1 MSITIDAREQE
12 LFKTCKYYLEISPLY
27 KDLKLNTASLPIG
40 DILISDNDVDESI
53 IIERKSLRDLSA
65 SIKDGRYEEQ
75 SYRLNGSMYHNHNVI
90 YLIEG
95 DMNRP
100 NAFREKLDKTTLYSA
115 MVSLHYFK
123 GFSVLRSMSIDESAI
138 IICNMAYKVK
148 KGKMENKSP
157 FYRNGLVQ
165 TKEVIADAGL
175 ADAAIADAAIADAG
189 LADTAIADAAIA
201 NAAIANAEI
210 AKVALTKE
218 ALAIDNNNETENLE
232 KDYCFVV
239 KKVKKDNI
247 TPNNIGEIL
256 LSQIPGI
263 SSVSALAI
271 MSTFKTLPN
280 LIMRIKE
287 DVACLHGVT
296 YTNSKNQTRKLN
308 KTIIANI
315 IKFLRPE

>member
-27 KDLKLNTASLPIG
+27 KDLKLCTASLPIG
-40 DILISDNDVDESI
+40 DILVSDNDVDESI

-65 SIKDGRYEEQ
+65 SIRDGRYEEQ
-75 SYRLNGSMYHNHNVI
+75 SYRLNGSTYHNHNII

-138 IICNMAYKVK
+138 IICNMAYKLK
-148 KGKMENKSP
+148 KGRMENKTP
-157 FYRNGLVQ
+157 FYRNGLVP
-165 TKEVIADAGL
+165 VIVSDAVVPDAVVPDSVLPDAVVPTVADAV
-175 ADAAIADAAIADAG
+175 
-189 LADTAIADAAIA
+189 T
-201 NAAIANAEI
+201 
-210 AKVALTKE
+210 
-218 ALAIDNNNETENLE
+218 DNTIENENLE

-271 MSTFKTLPN
+271 MATFKTLPN

-287 DVACLHGVT
+287 DVSCLHGVT

>member
-27 KDLKLNTASLPIG
+27 KDLKLCTASLPIG
-40 DILISDNDVDESI
+40 DILVSDNDVDESI

-65 SIKDGRYEEQ
+65 SIRDGRYEEQ
-75 SYRLNGSMYHNHNVI
+75 SYRLNGSTYHNHNII

-138 IICNMAYKVK
+138 IICNMAYKLK
-148 KGKMENKSP
+148 KGRMENKTP
-157 FYRNGLVQ
+157 FYRNGLVP
-165 TKEVIADAGL
+165 VIVPDAVVPDAVIPDAAVPTVADAV
-175 ADAAIADAAIADAG
+175 
-189 LADTAIADAAIA
+189 T
-201 NAAIANAEI
+201 
-210 AKVALTKE
+210 
-218 ALAIDNNNETENLE
+218 DNTNENENLE

-271 MSTFKTLPN
+271 MATFKTLPN

-287 DVACLHGVT
+287 DISCLHGVT
-296 YTNSKNQTRKLN
+296 YTNSKNQPRKLN

>member
-27 KDLKLNTASLPIG
+27 KDLKLCTASLPIG
-40 DILISDNDVDESI
+40 DILVSDNDVDESI

-65 SIKDGRYEEQ
+65 SIRDGRYEEQ
-75 SYRLNGSMYHNHNVI
+75 SYRLNGSTYHNHNII

-138 IICNMAYKVK
+138 IICNMAYKLK
-148 KGKMENKSP
+148 KGRMENKTP
-157 FYRNGLVQ
+157 FYRNGLVP
-165 TKEVIADAGL
+165 VIVSDAVVPDAVIPDAAVPTVADAV
-175 ADAAIADAAIADAG
+175 
-189 LADTAIADAAIA
+189 T
-201 NAAIANAEI
+201 
-210 AKVALTKE
+210 
-218 ALAIDNNNETENLE
+218 DNTNENENLE

-271 MSTFKTLPN
+271 MATFKTLPN

-287 DVACLHGVT
+287 DISCLHGVT
-296 YTNSKNQTRKLN
+296 YTNSKNQPRKLN

>member
-1 MSITIDAREQE
+1 
-12 LFKTCKYYLEISPLY
+12 
-27 KDLKLNTASLPIG
+27 
-40 DILISDNDVDESI
+40 
-53 IIERKSLRDLSA
+53 
-65 SIKDGRYEEQ
+65 
-75 SYRLNGSMYHNHNVI
+75 
-90 YLIEG
+90 
-95 DMNRP
+95 
-100 NAFREKLDKTTLYSA
+100 

-165 TKEVIADAGL
+165 TKEVIAEVGLAGASLVGAGL
-175 ADAAIADAAIADAG
+175 ADAAIADAAISEAVVP
-189 LADTAIADAAIA
+189 TKEAITKEAI
-201 NAAIANAEI
+201 
-210 AKVALTKE
+210 TKE

-296 YTNSKNQTRKLN
+296 YTNSKNQPRKLN

>member
-27 KDLKLNTASLPIG
+27 KDLKLCTASLPIG
-40 DILISDNDVDESI
+40 DILVSDNDVDESI

-65 SIKDGRYEEQ
+65 SIRDGRYEEQ
-75 SYRLNGSMYHNHNVI
+75 SYRLNGSTYHNHNII

-138 IICNMAYKVK
+138 IICNMAYKLK
-148 KGKMENKSP
+148 KGRMENKTP
-157 FYRNGLVQ
+157 FYRNGLVP
-165 TKEVIADAGL
+165 VIVSDAVVPDAVVPDSVLPDAVVPTVADAV
-175 ADAAIADAAIADAG
+175 
-189 LADTAIADAAIA
+189 T
-201 NAAIANAEI
+201 
-210 AKVALTKE
+210 
-218 ALAIDNNNETENLE
+218 DNTIENENLE

-271 MSTFKTLPN
+271 MATFKTLPN

-287 DVACLHGVT
+287 DISCLHGVT
-296 YTNSKNQTRKLN
+296 YTNSKNQPRKLN

>member
-27 KDLKLNTASLPIG
+27 KDLKLCTASLPIG

-65 SIKDGRYEEQ
+65 SIRDGRYEEQ
-75 SYRLNGSMYHNHNVI
+75 SYRLNGSTYHNHNII

-123 GFSVLRSMSIDESAI
+123 GFSVLRSMTIDESAI
-138 IICNMAYKVK
+138 IICNMAYKLK
-148 KGKMENKSP
+148 KGRMENKTP
-157 FYRNGLVQ
+157 FYRNGLVPVITEAVVPDAVVPEVSAEAQ
-165 TKEVIADAGL
+165 TVVADAV
-175 ADAAIADAAIADAG
+175 
-189 LADTAIADAAIA
+189 T
-201 NAAIANAEI
+201 
-210 AKVALTKE
+210 
-218 ALAIDNNNETENLE
+218 DNTIENENLE

-271 MSTFKTLPN
+271 MATFKTLPN

-287 DVACLHGVT
+287 DVSCLHGVT

>member
-27 KDLKLNTASLPIG
+27 KDLKLCTASLPIG
-40 DILISDNDVDESI
+40 DILVSDNDVDESI

-65 SIKDGRYEEQ
+65 SIRDGRYEEQ
-75 SYRLNGSMYHNHNVI
+75 SYRLNGSTYHNHNII

-138 IICNMAYKVK
+138 IICNMAYKLK
-148 KGKMENKSP
+148 KGRMENKTP
-157 FYRNGLVQ
+157 FYRNGLVP
-165 TKEVIADAGL
+165 VIVSDAVVPDAVVPDSVLPDAVVPTVADAV
-175 ADAAIADAAIADAG
+175 
-189 LADTAIADAAIA
+189 T
-201 NAAIANAEI
+201 
-210 AKVALTKE
+210 
-218 ALAIDNNNETENLE
+218 DNTIENENLE

-271 MSTFKTLPN
+271 MATFKTLPN

-287 DVACLHGVT
+287 DISCLHGVT